1 MSEFINTM
9 VTAINAKLGD
19 DGFDSSVKLNVKD
32 EGCVVIDDTGARAAD
47 DDTACTLVADKDTF
61 NGLFDGSV
69 NAMQAVMGGKLA
81 IEGDMSVAMKL
92 GKILG

>member
-1 MSEFINTM
+1 MSEFIDTM
-9 VTAINAKLGD
+9 VSAINNKLGD
-19 DGFDSSVKLNVKD
+19 DGFDGSMKLNVKE

-47 DDTACTLVADKDTF
+47 DDAACTLVADKDTF

-69 NAMQAVMGGKLA
+69 NAMQAVMGGDLA

-92 GKILG
+92 GQILG

>member
-1 MSEFINTM
+1 MSEFIDTM
-9 VTAINAKLGD
+9 VNAINKKLGD
-19 DGFDSSVKLNVKD
+19 DGFDGSIKLDVKE
-32 EGCVVIDDTGARAAD
+32 EGSVVIDDSGARASGDEA
-47 DDTACTLVADKDTF
+47 ACTLVADKDTF

-81 IEGDMSVAMKL
+81 VEGDMSVAMKL

>member
-1 MSEFINTM
+1 MSEMINMM
-9 VTAINAKLGD
+9 VTAINKKLGD
-19 DGFDSSVKLNVKD
+19 DGFDGSIKLNVKD
-32 EGCVVIDDTGARAAD
+32 EGCVVIDDNGARAAD
-47 DDTACTLVADKDTF
+47 EDAACTLLADKDIF